1 MSVSKD
7 EVSDLIRENN
17 HQFMDSFKDLLAQ
30 TVGQI
35 KRSNEDSAQQQMKE
49 IKKLK
54 FDEPHKFK
62 KKANE
67 DQFNFNR
74 KLAENIGSAKF
85 AAENGQLEKV
95 KSDLEEGEKLLC
107 ERQKLILL
115 ADKSEFGWATVEEY
129 KQHDLAEDSE
139 DEKRIHSAERR
150 ARVALQARKK
160 KKTTFSTSN
169 NRSSSVG
176 TPVST
181 SRSQF
186 QPQPLMLNVPGFP
199 SRRPNTG
206 TCFACGKPGHW
217 RSCCPTMAKQ
227 ASQTPK

>member
-1 MSVSKD
+1 
-7 EVSDLIRENN
+7 
-17 HQFMDSFKDLLAQ
+17 
-30 TVGQI
+30 
-35 KRSNEDSAQQQMKE
+35 MKE

-74 KLAENIGSAKF
+74 KLAENIGSAKS

-129 KQHDLAEDSE
+129 KQHDLADDSE

-176 TPVST
+176 TPAST

>member
-17 HQFMDSFKDLLAQ
+17 NQLMDSFKDLLAQ

-35 KRSNEDSAQQQMKE
+35 KRSNEDSAELQMKE

-54 FDEPHKFK
+54 YDESHKFK

-74 KLAENIGSAKF
+74 KLAENIGSAKS

-95 KSDLEEGEKLLC
+95 KADLAEGEKLLC
-107 ERQKLILL
+107 ERKKLILL

-129 KQHDLAEDSE
+129 KQHDLADDSE

-150 ARVALQARKK
+150 TRVALQARKK

-176 TPVST
+176 IPASTP
-181 SRSQF
+181 RSQF

-206 TCFACGKPGHW
+206 TCFASGKPGHW
-217 RSCCPTMAKQ
+217 RSCPTMAKQ

>member
-17 HQFMDSFKDLLAQ
+17 NQLMDSFKDLLAQ

-35 KRSNEDSAQQQMKE
+35 KRSNEDSAELQMKE

-54 FDEPHKFK
+54 YDESHKFK

-74 KLAENIGSAKF
+74 KLAENIGSAKS

-95 KSDLEEGEKLLC
+95 KADLAEGEKLLC
-107 ERQKLILL
+107 ERKKLILL

-129 KQHDLAEDSE
+129 KQHDLADDSE

-150 ARVALQARKK
+150 TRVALQARKK

-176 TPVST
+176 IPAST

-206 TCFACGKPGHW
+206 TCFASGKPGHW
-217 RSCCPTMAKQ
+217 RSCPTMAKQ

>member
-1 MSVSKD
+1 
-7 EVSDLIRENN
+7 
-17 HQFMDSFKDLLAQ
+17 MDSFKDLLAQ

-35 KRSNEDSAQQQMKE
+35 KPSNEDSAEQQMNE

-54 FDEPHKFK
+54 YDEPPKFK

-74 KLAENIGSAKF
+74 KLAENIGTAKSAE
-85 AAENGQLEKV
+85 ENGQLEKV
-95 KSDLEEGEKLLC
+95 KSDLAEGEELLC

-115 ADKSEFGWATVEEY
+115 TDKSEFGWATVEEH
-129 KQHDLAEDSE
+129 KQHDLADDSE

-176 TPVST
+176 TPAST

-206 TCFACGKPGHW
+206 TCFACGKQVIGAPVARRWPSKHH
-217 RSCCPTMAKQ
+217 KLLND
-227 ASQTPK
+227 

>member
-7 EVSDLIRENN
+7 EVSNLIRENN
-17 HQFMDSFKDLLAQ
+17 KQLMDSFKDLLAQ

-35 KRSNEDSAQQQMKE
+35 KCPNEDLAEQQMKE
-49 IKKLK
+49 IKELK
-54 FDEPHKFK
+54 YDEPHKFK
-62 KKANE
+62 MKANE

-74 KLAENIGSAKF
+74 ELAENIGTAKS
-85 AAENGQLEKV
+85 AAENGQLEK
-95 KSDLEEGEKLLC
+95 SDLAEGEKLLC

-115 ADKSEFGWATVEEY
+115 ADKSEFGWATAEEY
-129 KQHDLAEDSE
+129 KQHDLADDSE

-160 KKTTFSTSN
+160 RKTTFSSSN

-176 TPVST
+176 TLAST
-181 SRSQF
+181 SSSQF
-186 QPQPLMLNVPGFP
+186 QHQPLMLNVPGFP

-206 TCFACGKPGHW
+206 TYFACGKPGHW

-227 ASQTPK
+227 TSQTPK